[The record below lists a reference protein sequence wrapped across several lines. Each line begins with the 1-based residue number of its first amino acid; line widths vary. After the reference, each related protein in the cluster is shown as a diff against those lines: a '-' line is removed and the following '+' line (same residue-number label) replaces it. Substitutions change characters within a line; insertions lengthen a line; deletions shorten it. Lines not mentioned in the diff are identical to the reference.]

1 MRNPALARTQAA
13 EHLNRARTALP
24 ISGRAR
30 PSKGLRYLFRPVRVI
45 TPGCATYFGSSSC
58 NPARRL
64 RQENLQPFTG
74 YRQETILAAPLL
86 VRTAPRAAP
95 GRTAR
100 AVVGGVCQ
108 GVGKRTSPRSRQI
121 KS

>member
-1 MRNPALARTQAA
+1 MRNPELARTQAA

-64 RQENLQPFTG
+64 RPENLQPFTG
-74 YRQETILAAPLL
+74 YRQATILAAPLL
-86 VRTAPRAAP
+86 GRPAPRAAP
-95 GRTAR
+95 RRAAR
-100 AVVGGVCQ
+100 AVDGAACRGGGQ
-108 GVGKRTSPRSRQI
+108 STS
-121 KS
+121 